1 MASML
6 TKGSKGS
13 GILKWR
19 DLSTGKKTFRPHGR
33 QFRLEKDYNK
43 EFLKETGKE
52 YDWAKHPLSEHP
64 GASGVESKRRD
75 FEHVRMHRNTGNK
88 GISTYSVEKWNVQ
101 GRTSTTSRHPTRL
114 VKHGLNDKEGSG
126 KELGYTTHIEKS
138 KHVDYGAYKPSISK
152 ISYGKGFT
160 DGQRKSWPKRTIGW
174 STPAIQVQHE
184 MTRDSRSVRNFGNE
198 KQRKSILAK
207 LDKNG
212 S

>member
-88 GISTYSVEKWNVQ
+88 GISTYYVEKWNVQ
-101 GRTSTTSRHPTRL
+101 GGTSTTSSHHTRL

-126 KELGYTTHIEKS
+126 KELAYKTTTS
-138 KHVDYGAYKPSISK
+138 KGKQVEYGAHKPNIARIDYTGWSDEAK
-152 ISYGKGFT
+152 KGL
-160 DGQRKSWPKRTIGW
+160 PNRTIDW
-174 STPAIQVQHE
+174 NTPAVQVKHE
-184 MTRDSRSVRNFGNE
+184 MTSESRSVRNFGNE
-198 KQRKSILAK
+198 KQRKSILAS
-207 LDKNG
+207 LDKHG

>member
-43 EFLKETGKE
+43 EFVKDIGKE
-52 YDWAKHPLSEHP
+52 YDFAEHPLSEHP

-75 FEHVRMHRNTGNK
+75 FEHVRMVRSPDK
-88 GISTYSVEKWNVQ
+88 GHGSEYGVDMWNQ
-101 GRTSTTSRHPTRL
+101 TGRTSVQTSHHTRI
-114 VKHGLNDKEGSG
+114 VKDGLNDKEGSG
-126 KELGYTTHIEKS
+126 KELGYTTHTEKS

-160 DGQRKSWPKRTIGW
+160 DEQRKSWPKRTIGW